1 MQEIEVQIIGA
12 EPLQTRGAGS
22 ERQVS
27 SRVTRQHLTHEKYV
41 LATLCDRLAD
51 ELLGRAVAIH
61 LRCIDEGHAEIET
74 KTNRGDLVV
83 ALARALTHAPGAQA
97 KRGQGLAR
105 W

>member
-22 ERQVS
+22 ERLLS
-27 SRVTRQHLTHEKYV
+27 SRMTRQHLTHEKNV

-51 ELLGRAVAIH
+51 ELLGRAVAVH
-61 LRCIDEGHAEIET
+61 LRCIDDGHAEVET
-74 KTNRGDLVV
+74 ETNRGDLVV
-83 ALARALTHAPGAQA
+83 APARALTHAPGAQT
-97 KRGQGLAR
+97 KRGHGHAR